1 MQLAIIGPGT
11 IASASHVPAL
21 ATSPQFR
28 LVASMGP
35 APADYGVPHVTDM
48 AALTDLG
55 VQAVAICTPPGPRAA
70 LAAAALAR
78 GWHVLLEKPPAVRS
92 ADLAELVPAPGQVL
106 FTAWHS
112 RFAAAVPAA
121 QRLLAGR
128 RVTHVA
134 GVWEEDMAKWHP
146 GQDWLWQAGGFGVLD
161 MGINALSLL
170 THLLPGPV
178 EVQAAKW
185 RPPVT
190 AHAAAMPQAGQLQ
203 LLAEC
208 GCRVALALD
217 GAAAADRWELAF
229 ALDGGDT
236 LRLAQGGAALW
247 WNDAPVPVPHVAEYA
262 GVYAHFAALVAAGR
276 AEVDVAPL
284 QLAEAALAMGGAG

>member
-11 IASASHVPAL
+11 IATASHVPAL
-21 ATSPQFR
+21 AASPHFT

-35 APADYGVPHVTDM
+35 APADYGVPHVADM
-48 AALTDLG
+48 AALGDLG
-55 VQAVAICTPPGPRAA
+55 VQAVAICTPPGPRVA

-92 ADLAELVPAPGQVL
+92 ADQAGLVPAPGQVL

-121 QRLLAGR
+121 QQLLAGR

-170 THLLPGPV
+170 THLLPGPLQM
-178 EVQAAKW
+178 QAAKW
-185 RPPVT
+185 QPHVT
-190 AHAAAMPQAGQLQ
+190 AMPQAGRLQ
-203 LLAEC
+203 MLAEG
-208 GCRVALALD
+208 GCRVDLALD
-217 GAAAADRWELAF
+217 GAAPEDRWELAF
-229 ALDGGDT
+229 TLEGGDT